1 VRKSCLHGLISRPLK
16 GEEVTSGDFPMLNR
30 ILGSKLLEAAKG
42 SRFGVKFF
50 DARLMLHLRQLRRK
64 IRKRKRKTRKRNLS
78 PPKM

>member
-1 VRKSCLHGLISRPLK
+1 
-16 GEEVTSGDFPMLNR
+16 MLNR

-64 IRKRKRKTRKRNLS
+64 IRKRKRKTRNRNLS